1 MIGDASQGG
10 AAPGWFEDPTGR
22 HQHRYWDGTTW
33 TPDVADNGQAS
44 VDPLDGP
51 GGAAGTAQAAGTA
64 AATDPAGERVLMIV
78 PMATDVMWGGAMNLY
93 ITDRRIVVDKVM
105 GSTAGAWAAGG
116 VIGGQIAE
124 NVARERS
131 GVAMSQGRS
140 PEDVLRSSSANY
152 AIDYASITHLR
163 LTRKALPIGY
173 SRCKITSTQ
182 KNALLAV
189 KREAFDDVAN
199 VLRQVL
205 PGRVEVK

>member
-1 MIGDASQGG
+1 MGDAGQGG
-10 AAPGWFEDPTGR
+10 AAQGWFEDPTGR
-22 HQHRYWDGTTW
+22 HQHRYWDGTAW

-44 VDPLDGP
+44 VDPLDGST
-51 GGAAGTAQAAGTA
+51 GAPAAS
-64 AATDPAGERVLMIV
+64 DLAGERVLMIV
-78 PMATDVMWGGAMNLY
+78 PMATDVLWGGAMNLY
-93 ITDRRIVVDKVM
+93 LTDRRIVVDKVM
-105 GSTAGAWAAGG
+105 GTTVGAWAAGG
-116 VIGGQIAE
+116 VIGGQIAD
-124 NVARERS
+124 NVARDRS
-131 GVAMSQGRS
+131 TQAMSQGRS

-199 VLRQVL
+199 VLQQVL